1 VTSTLYF
8 IMTKKLIIIITIDL
22 SNHDNILLSNLFLI
36 IKIINIYYFIL
47 IQSYLILSMKL
58 YIYGDK

>member
-1 VTSTLYF
+1 
-8 IMTKKLIIIITIDL
+8 MTKKLIIIITIDL